1 MRMFVANATRQV
13 VTFLYRIPDSSG
25 LRAQDIPIGGQVQL
39 SQDLPVE
46 SVNAIVEQHQRY
58 GMVEA
63 AQAYRSKVFT
73 GLCYSLGSPVK
84 MDTIAALIDHNTE
97 KLVERGQQIRQE
109 AAVSANNIHGD
120 ELRESGRPEILR
132 NFEASVHEVERV
144 GQVDTPFEET
154 ISVSRDAPEKV
165 EKSNRQ
171 QRRGRR

>member
-1 MRMFVANATRQV
+1 MKMFVANATKQAV
-13 VTFLYRIPDSSG
+13 QFLYRIPESSG
-25 LRAQDIPIGGQVQL
+25 VRAQDIPIGGQVQL

-46 SVNAIVEQHQRY
+46 SVNMIVEQHQRY

-63 AQAYRSKVFT
+63 AQAYRSKGFA

-84 MDTIAALIDHNTE
+84 MDTIAALIDHNTDM
-97 KLVERGQQIRQE
+97 LVELGQKIRQE
-109 AAVSANNIHGD
+109 SAVSANNVLD
-120 ELRESGRPEILR
+120 SEDFRPPGLALR

>member
-1 MRMFVANATRQV
+1 MQMFVANATRQV

-25 LRAQDIPIGGQVQL
+25 VRAQDIPIGGQVQL

-46 SVNAIVEQHQRY
+46 AVNAIVEQHQRY

-63 AQAYRSKVFT
+63 AQAYRSKGFA

-84 MDTIAALIDHNTE
+84 MDTIAQLIDHNTD
-97 KLVERGQQIRQE
+97 KLVELGQKIRQE
-109 AAVSANNIHGD
+109 SAVSANNVLDGD
-120 ELRESGRPEILR
+120 LRESGRPEVLR
-132 NFEASVHEVERV
+132 NFEASVTEVART

-154 ISVSRDAPEKV
+154 ISVSRDAPEPV
-165 EKSNRQ
+165 ATSNRA